1 MTEPAFKD
9 HFSGHAGSYAAARP
23 VYPESLFAFLATLCT
38 RHGLAWDCATG
49 NGQAARSLVPFFD
62 NVLATDAS
70 QEQIASAELHPQID
84 FRVATAETSGI
95 DADSVDLI
103 TVAQALHW
111 FDIDGFFAEACRVLK
126 PGGVLAAWCYE
137 RTRIDSE
144 IREVIEMAYT
154 ETDSYWPPERKLVE
168 NHYRDI
174 TMPLPEVSVGP
185 FEMRLDWTADQM
197 LAYMHTWSGSQRYMK
212 ATGRDPVA
220 LYEQRLKDRWGGESR
235 EVRWP
240 LTLRVCQKAT

>member
-38 RHGLAWDCATG
+38 RHELAWDCATG

-70 QEQIASAELHPQID
+70 QEQIASAEPHPQID

-137 RTRIDSE
+137 RTRIDPE

-154 ETDSYWPPERKLVE
+154 ETDFYWPPERKLVE

-174 TMPLPEVSVGP
+174 TMPLPEVSVEP

>member
-1 MTEPAFKD
+1 M
-9 HFSGHAGSYAAARP
+9 
-23 VYPESLFAFLATLCT
+23 
-38 RHGLAWDCATG
+38 
-49 NGQAARSLVPFFD
+49 
-62 NVLATDAS
+62 
-70 QEQIASAELHPQID
+70 
-84 FRVATAETSGI
+84 
-95 DADSVDLI
+95 
-103 TVAQALHW
+103 
-111 FDIDGFFAEACRVLK
+111 
-126 PGGVLAAWCYE
+126 
-137 RTRIDSE
+137 E
-144 IREVIEMAYT
+144 I
-154 ETDSYWPPERKLVE
+154 
-168 NHYRDI
+168 HYRDI